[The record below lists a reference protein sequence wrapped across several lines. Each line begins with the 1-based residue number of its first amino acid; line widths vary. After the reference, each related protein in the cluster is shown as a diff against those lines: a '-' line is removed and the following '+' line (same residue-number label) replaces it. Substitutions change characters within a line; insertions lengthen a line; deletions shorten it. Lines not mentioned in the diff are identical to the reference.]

1 MLFWS
6 GGPKCRIQR
15 DGVDRHGN
23 RSLEVRSMRTLIL
36 FICFGIPVVFAQ
48 AQDPTNPIT
57 PHHQDPPVEQREDVR
72 AVNGQ
77 LKDLHGQVH
86 VHLGELDRK
95 MRITTDRYMERL
107 APIQAEMKDAKEELE
122 AMIGRVNAAD
132 GTNWTTIRSEAQDL
146 TERIEATLER
156 AREAMSSAVN

>member
-1 MLFWS
+1 
-6 GGPKCRIQR
+6 
-15 DGVDRHGN
+15 
-23 RSLEVRSMRTLIL
+23 
-36 FICFGIPVVFAQ
+36 
-48 AQDPTNPIT
+48 
-57 PHHQDPPVEQREDVR
+57 
-72 AVNGQ
+72 
-77 LKDLHGQVH
+77 
-86 VHLGELDRK
+86 